1 MKRVLCFFV
10 TVIFVMSVLTSCIV
24 IPQYKNFEIDP
35 ASVSSIEVYD
45 LLDVDTFDGFFLE
58 TETSVYT
65 IPEEDK
71 AAFLDD
77 LGEIEFSDAIIITIA
92 AIDPSFYYDVW
103 TVRINYTDGSY
114 ELISCDGYGATYNK
128 NGEMTDTHHFGCDE
142 EEWRTFVKKYIPKS
156 VANRTQE
163 SM

>member
-10 TVIFVMSVLTSCIV
+10 TVIFVMSVLASCIV

-45 LLDVDTFDGFFLE
+45 LLDVDTFDGYFLE

-65 IPEEDK
+65 ISEEDK

-77 LGEIEFSDAIIITIA
+77 LGEIEFSDAIILTIA

-128 NGEMTDTHHFGCDE
+128 NGEMTDAHHFGCDE

-163 SM
+163 AM